1 MKNGAICFARI
12 VTAVTVVACSVAM
25 ADEVRCPIGAS
36 VLEQTAFWQSKIDAT
51 SASGGGRVTVPDG
64 IHTVA
69 NLALKND
76 VELYLAPGCV
86 LQGSTN
92 RLDYGYDVKVKGSS
106 RPMAVLVAV
115 GATNIAVCGK
125 GTVDGRGE
133 LYDRV
138 LERGT
143 GRYPKKMRSGWGC
156 VRFFDCSRVR
166 IEGVTLRNPVTWTC
180 FLRRCEEVTLRGV
193 TVRAHCN
200 WNNDGIDL
208 EVRRA
213 LVENCDIDAED
224 DALVFKTMD
233 AGWETG
239 DVEVR
244 GCTLSS
250 CASSLKF
257 GTETKGG
264 FRRYSIHG
272 CRILA
277 RTPPGVAYGPRMDKR
292 DLGRTKTPSGA
303 SGSGG
308 IVVAMVDGGQLEDV
322 NISDIEIGPGIE
334 VPIFVRLG
342 RRNPPKAYGE
352 TFLRNVTISDVRMTA
367 PAASRVA
374 SSITGVP
381 GLNVENV
388 MLRNVSL
395 ISPGGG
401 TDQEAK
407 ESVREAESSYPSAV
421 GTFKI
426 PLPAYGLFVRHAQG
440 VSIENFSC
448 RLMSP
453 DARPERKVVED

>member
-1 MKNGAICFARI
+1 
-12 VTAVTVVACSVAM
+12 
-25 ADEVRCPIGAS
+25 
-36 VLEQTAFWQSKIDAT
+36 
-51 SASGGGRVTVPDG
+51 
-64 IHTVA
+64 
-69 NLALKND
+69 
-76 VELYLAPGCV
+76 
-86 LQGSTN
+86 
-92 RLDYGYDVKVKGSS
+92 
-106 RPMAVLVAV
+106 
-115 GATNIAVCGK
+115 
-125 GTVDGRGE
+125 
-133 LYDRV
+133 
-138 LERGT
+138 
-143 GRYPKKMRSGWGC
+143 
-156 VRFFDCSRVR
+156 
-166 IEGVTLRNPVTWTC
+166 
-180 FLRRCEEVTLRGV
+180 
-193 TVRAHCN
+193 
-200 WNNDGIDL
+200 
-208 EVRRA
+208 
-213 LVENCDIDAED
+213 
-224 DALVFKTMD
+224 
-233 AGWETG
+233 
-239 DVEVR
+239 
-244 GCTLSS
+244 
-250 CASSLKF
+250 
-257 GTETKGG
+257 
-264 FRRYSIHG
+264 
-272 CRILA
+272 
-277 RTPPGVAYGPRMDKR
+277 MDKR

-308 IVVAMVDGGQLEDV
+308 IVVAMVDGGQLEDI